1 MGYGGGGGGGMHP
14 QHAGMM
20 PSHHPVPGV
29 PYGLVP
35 ISANGGKLF
44 HFSGKISQNK
54 RIMEIATKHKTI
66 ESC

>member
-14 QHAGMM
+14 QHPGMM

-35 ISANGGKLF
+35 ISANGGKFIF
-44 HFSGKISQNK
+44 HFSKKIKLFYQK
-54 RIMEIATKHKTI
+54 KKIATKQ
-66 ESC
+66 SYVV